1 MQKRTKKIVCVAVLA
16 CVVVV
21 AFLVVLCSRN
31 GEKSAPHETRPLFDV
46 LDSANMMLV
55 TPVGLGEHAKGRVIS
70 GRLYKNF
77 VQLLRQ
83 ADAEESLQDTFKT
96 ECAVGLHIKLFRDT
110 LSVAELRIAEKIGRI
125 GDDVG
130 VWTPKK
136 MRTIGMANTFLRE
149 QGINFRPCS
158 DVSAELSDAPINA
171 LNDLILSADTAVGTP
186 LYELVKDADRV
197 VVGFTKIITRKSVS
211 KKEDILDPKHNQN
224 RVELDSSQLRE
235 LISLLREPKK
245 ESFAGMCLCLPR
257 AKVTFYRDS
266 SVIMTVDVF
275 GHDFDSLEKHPMGAD
290 FNSTGIWNSAHPEK
304 FKAFFE
310 RVNPSAAAGMQK
322 MRRMPPAY
330 IDGRKSAA
338 P

>member
-1 MQKRTKKIVCVAVLA
+1 
-16 CVVVV
+16 
-21 AFLVVLCSRN
+21 
-31 GEKSAPHETRPLFDV
+31 
-46 LDSANMMLV
+46 MMLV
-55 TPVGLGEHAKGRVIS
+55 TPVGLGEHAKGKVIS

-257 AKVTFYRDS
+257 AKVTFYRNS
-266 SVIMTVDVF
+266 SVIMTVNVF

-290 FNSTGIWNSAHPEK
+290 FNSTGIWDSAHPEK

-330 IDGRKSAA
+330 IDRRKSAA

>member
-1 MQKRTKKIVCVAVLA
+1 MKNMWKLIVCCGLLA
-16 CVVVV
+16 
-21 AFLVVLCSRN
+21 AFMFAGCS
-31 GEKSAPHETRPLFDV
+31 GDSAGGKPHETKPLMEV

-55 TPVGLGEHAKGRVIS
+55 TPVGLGDRAKGKVVS

-304 FKAFFE
+304 FKAFFD
-310 RVNPSAAAGMQK
+310 RINPSPATGAQK
-322 MRRMPPAY
+322 MRRMPPAH
-330 IDGRKSAA
+330 IDERKSAV

>member
-1 MQKRTKKIVCVAVLA
+1 MQKRNKKKIIGVAVVACMALVLA
-16 CVVVV
+16 G
-21 AFLVVLCSRN
+21 CS
-31 GEKSAPHETRPLFDV
+31 GDSAGDKPHKTEPLLSV

-55 TPVGLGEHAKGRVIS
+55 TPVGLGDRAKGKVVS

-136 MRTIGMANTFLRE
+136 MHTIGMANTFLRE

>member
-1 MQKRTKKIVCVAVLA
+1 MSCKNKKIICVAVVACMALVLA
-16 CVVVV
+16 G
-21 AFLVVLCSRN
+21 CSGDSA
-31 GEKSAPHETRPLFDV
+31 GEKPHKTEPLLSV

-55 TPVGLGEHAKGRVIS
+55 TPVGLGDRAKGKVVS

-322 MRRMPPAY
+322 N
-330 IDGRKSAA
+330 A
-338 P
+338 PDASGVH

>member
-1 MQKRTKKIVCVAVLA
+1 MQKRKKKKIICVAVVACMALVLA
-16 CVVVV
+16 G
-21 AFLVVLCSRN
+21 CS
-31 GEKSAPHETRPLFDV
+31 GDSAGDKPHKTEPLLSV

-55 TPVGLGEHAKGRVIS
+55 TPVGLGDRAKGKVVS

-330 IDGRKSAA
+330 IDGRKFAA